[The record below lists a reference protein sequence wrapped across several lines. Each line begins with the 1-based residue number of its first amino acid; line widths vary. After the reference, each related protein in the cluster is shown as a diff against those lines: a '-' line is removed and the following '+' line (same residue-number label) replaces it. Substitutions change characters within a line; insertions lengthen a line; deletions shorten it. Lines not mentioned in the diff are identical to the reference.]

1 MKDCEAILQMV
12 ANLYEE
18 NGLLKDHVANLQKIN
33 KRVDSDANTIYRRL
47 ANIEQILSTLEADL
61 ETALHEG
68 AWLKEPD
75 IKRLLQLVKKGV

>member
-18 NGLLKDHVANLQKIN
+18 NKLFKDEIDNLRKIN
-33 KRVDSDANTIYRRL
+33 KRVDSDANTIYHRL
-47 ANIEQILSTLEADL
+47 ANIEQILSTLETELD
-61 ETALHEG
+61 TALKEG